1 MINTVL
7 NLPHNVA
14 RVYLPPD
21 ANCTLST
28 LNHCLRSKNYVNL
41 IVGSKHP
48 TKVWLDV
55 KSAEKHCIAGASIW
69 EKYSTDGGK
78 QPDVVLVGIG
88 VEVTS
93 EIIATSALLQRDF
106 PDLRIR
112 VVNIT
117 DLMILAEGKMH
128 PHALDDDDLFSLLTP
143 DKPVVFSL

>member
-1 MINTVL
+1 VL
-7 NLPHNVA
+7 ISPPTTLF

-55 KSAEKHCIAGASIW
+55 ESAEKHCIAGASIW
-69 EKYSTDGGK
+69 EKYSTHNGRE
-78 QPDVVLVGIG
+78 PDIVLVGIG

-93 EIIATSALLQRDF
+93 EIIATSALLQKDF
-106 PDLRIR
+106 KDLRIR

-117 DLMILAEGKMH
+117 DLMILAEGKAH
-128 PHALDDDDLFSLLTP
+128 PHALDDVDLASLLTP
-143 DKPVVFSL
+143 DKPVIFSL

>member
-1 MINTVL
+1 MLNTSIS
-7 NLPHNVA
+7 

-48 TKVWLDV
+48 TRVWLDV
-55 KSAEKHCIAGASIW
+55 PSAEKHCIAGGSVW
-69 EKYSTDGGK
+69 EKYSTDSGK
-78 QPDVVLVGIG
+78 EPDVVLVGIG

-93 EIIATSALLQRDF
+93 EIIAASALLQTDF
-106 PDLRIR
+106 DGLRVR

-117 DLMILAEGKMH
+117 DLMILAEEQAH
-128 PHALDDDDLFSLLTP
+128 PHALDEDDLHSLLTA
-143 DKPVVFSL
+143 DKPIVFSL